1 MAKTVFDVLDEKIA
15 DIQREQ
21 EEFVNSGGAKDF
33 AGYKEVCGVIRGLAT
48 ARREIADLSRNYME
62 AEDD

>member
-21 EEFVNSGGAKDF
+21 EEFVNSGGAKQWRSKRLCWVQRSVRGDSRSSHRSQRDSRPF
-33 AGYKEVCGVIRGLAT
+33 A
-48 ARREIADLSRNYME
+48 
-62 AEDD
+62 